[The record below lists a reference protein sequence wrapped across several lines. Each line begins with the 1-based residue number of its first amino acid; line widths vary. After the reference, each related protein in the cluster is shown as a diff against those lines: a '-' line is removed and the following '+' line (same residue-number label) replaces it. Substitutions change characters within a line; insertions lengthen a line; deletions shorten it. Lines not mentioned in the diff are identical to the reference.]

1 MLAAISRLID
11 RIEGFAMVVLILT
24 ATIVAVVQVAARYVF
39 NNSLYWSEELIL
51 YALISMSFLAA
62 SMGVRHSAHIS
73 VEAVFAFVGP
83 RTARVLKL
91 VSAVL
96 GMVFAGALAYYG
108 WVLFSNTNDMGQLS
122 PAMQIPV
129 AYIYL
134 TIPISAV
141 LMFVRYLEQAVRL
154 VQGQQQE
161 TISLV
166 SAT

>member
-134 TIPISAV
+134 SIPISAV